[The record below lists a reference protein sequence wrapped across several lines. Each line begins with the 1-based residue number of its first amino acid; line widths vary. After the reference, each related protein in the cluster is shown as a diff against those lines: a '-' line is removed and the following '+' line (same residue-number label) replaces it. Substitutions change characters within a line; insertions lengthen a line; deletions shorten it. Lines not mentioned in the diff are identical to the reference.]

1 MCDFP
6 LPPTASAVPCSVSM
20 EVKATASFAVFVD
33 ATGSPAFH
41 VPVASTG
48 NVHLREVIAT
58 SRGAGGFGTCAAVVT
73 ARSIPAAKTAAPRAL
88 DCIVLR
94 AWRAGAAARP
104 RRVLQRA
111 VLIERGIHLELDAH
125 LADLGRRLRRIA
137 GNAGICRPSPRLD
150 LILANPR
157 RPHVQHL

>member
-6 LPPTASAVPCSVSM
+6 LPPTASAVPSWVST

-58 SRGAGGFGTCAAVVT
+58 SRGAGGFGTCPGVVAA
-73 ARSIPAAKTAAPRAL
+73 RGIPAAKTAAPRARYAT
-88 DCIVLR
+88 VLG
-94 AWRAGAAARP
+94 AGRP
-104 RRVLQRA
+104 RVAAQPRRILQRA
-111 VLIERGIHLELDAH
+111 VLIE
-125 LADLGRRLRRIA
+125 
-137 GNAGICRPSPRLD
+137 
-150 LILANPR
+150 
-157 RPHVQHL
+157 